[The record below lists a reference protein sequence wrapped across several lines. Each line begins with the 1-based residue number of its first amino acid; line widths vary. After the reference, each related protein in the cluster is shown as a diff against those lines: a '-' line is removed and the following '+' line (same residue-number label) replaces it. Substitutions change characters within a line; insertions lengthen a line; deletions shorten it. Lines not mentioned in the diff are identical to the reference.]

1 MINENYFSR
10 RLLAVAANV
19 KDAIDLK
26 FSLVTGTA
34 PQPDNG
40 KISVN
45 QDTPEWKNAETF
57 ARQFKVSRKELQG
70 AFKYCNDDKCINE
83 YQAEKKI
90 EAASILLANGYLTIK
105 EIAVELDY
113 TQNYFSYIFKK
124 HKGMTPTAWQRK
136 NVNGKIALK
145 S

>member
-26 FSLVTGTA
+26 FSLVTSTA
-34 PQPDNG
+34 PQPDNV

-45 QDTPEWKNAETF
+45 QNPPDWKNVEAF
-57 ARQFKVSRKELQG
+57 ARLFKVSRKELQG
-70 AFKYCNDDKCINE
+70 AFKYCNDEKGINE

-90 EAASILLANGYLTIK
+90 EAACVLLSKSDLTIK

-124 HKGMTPTAWQRK
+124 QKGMTPTAWQNK
-136 NVNGKIALK
+136 NGNRKIALK